1 MLIPQAWNVFC
12 GLWSGHYHKLQFYT
26 AGLKTGGGGENIVKP
41 NSDRTA
47 IVTDSMFALKLL

>member
-1 MLIPQAWNVFC
+1 MYSVAC
-12 GLWSGHYHKLQFYT
+12 GRVIITSYSFTQLV
-26 AGLKTGGGGENIVKP
+26 LKRVGGGENIVKP